1 MQFNSTPIVWS
12 DPKRQTA
19 FQEWFSALCLAHH
32 LDPKSLRLASSDASF
47 RRYFRV
53 NLTHHGDKSLII
65 MDAPPDLENSH
76 VFVKICRM
84 MRDADLWVP
93 DVLAWQESLGFL
105 LLSDLGQQTM
115 MQALCHPTG
124 DWGGLSNVPSDL
136 SNVLIPNEKTLDL
149 FKKAISELIT
159 WQLASKPNV
168 LPNYDQT
175 LLHKELDL
183 FHTWYLY
190 QNKKL
195 SSTEIEQQ
203 WPSLLNNVYQQI
215 IRHNL
220 STPSVFVHRDFMP
233 RNLMMS
239 LSQGDHRLG
248 ILDFQ
253 DGVFGPITYDIA
265 SLMRDAFVSWPE
277 EFVLDVTI
285 RYWEEAKNKGL
296 LDQNGLWDDFGA
308 FYREVEWMGL
318 QRHLKI
324 LGVFS
329 RLSIRDQKHHY
340 AHDIPRF
347 LAYIRSTCFRY
358 RELGPFLK
366 FLDHIEDIHPQ
377 EGYAFGR
384 V

>member
-1 MQFNSTPIVWS
+1 MQFNSTPIVWN
-12 DPKRQTA
+12 DPKRQAA
-19 FQEWFSALCLAHH
+19 FQEWFSALCLTHH
-32 LDPKSLRLASSDASF
+32 LDPQSLRQASADASF

-53 NLTHHGDKSLII
+53 NLTLNGDKSLII

-84 MRDADLWVP
+84 MQDAQLLVP
-93 DVLAWQESLGFL
+93 EVLAWQESLGFL

-115 MQALCHPTG
+115 MQALSSPTG
-124 DWGGLSNVPSDL
+124 EWGGLTTVPSEL
-136 SNVLIPNEKTLDL
+136 SNLLNPNEKTLEL
-149 FKKAISELIT
+149 FKNAVSSLIS
-159 WQLASKPNV
+159 WQVASKPNV
-168 LPNYDQT
+168 LPNYDQA
-175 LLHKELDL
+175 LLSKELDL
-183 FHTWYLY
+183 YHTWYLY
-190 QNKKL
+190 QNKGL
-195 SSTEIEQQ
+195 VQADIEQQ
-203 WPSLLNNVYQQI
+203 WPALLSTVYQQI
-215 IRHNL
+215 IKHNL

-239 LSQGDHRLG
+239 LSQTEDRLG

-253 DGVFGPITYDIA
+253 DGAYGPITYDIA

-340 AHDIPRF
+340 AQDIPRF
-347 LAYIRSTCFRY
+347 VSYVRSTCFRY

-366 FLDHIEDIHPQ
+366 FIDQIEDLHPQ